1 VPGDLVVDRIT
12 GRLVPVDEALP
23 MLGRYV
29 TPGRSDDEVVSLE
42 GLMPDVIT
50 REAVVAI
57 GERVAALAA
66 RSAPLSD
73 LIDISPLVDDQAAR
87 RTLRQQPLE
96 SAIEEHLPY
105 LRAVCFRPAARLRST
120 NRLVPVARMRTVT
133 PHSIVRL
140 AAHSEDWAA
149 LRPDGVQPDQVLSPE
164 REVEI
169 DLYENRL
176 VARLVDESSRYLAAR
191 AAQIRGIENMFS
203 GIQRYID
210 DITGRHWQSGL
221 RLWSLVG
228 ELFDR
233 EDWRES
239 ARLRLTEVER
249 LRRAVMAL
257 RSSPVWAGVNRRA
270 ALGSA
275 LRSTNLLAGE
285 DRYRHVAELWRQL
298 VTSRSADQSANAL
311 MKQAEDWI
319 AGFAGFSWVLVVRAF
334 DELGA
339 IAETPVRVGEPVT
352 YSIGETT
359 MILRPRAGSG
369 VLLLEQDSAPVMRI
383 VALPH
388 ALSASGNADT
398 VSTELN
404 ALVAAAPELPTLVLY
419 PGTQEERQQL
429 PESVRLRTYESP
441 GTPAP
446 QRRNSMLWPM
456 PVSPMEIDSVI
467 RLARTVRWLI
477 EQPRLTSYPHTVPC
491 SAAFAAE
498 LAAKWDWLVRVPT
511 GVAVIR
517 IPADHERAAAET
529 FVLANRRET
538 ARFRGLASD
547 VTEMQ
552 TLWQGIERALAD
564 TLDLTRCPRCDS
576 SSAWPERALEP
587 RGDSG
592 FRATCGDCGAAWESR
607 HCGSCR
613 RTYPV
618 LATAGPMIDFPD
630 GDRIDR
636 RYGIDLL
643 VAPCVTRDRIFICP
657 WCASCGNEAAEPNC
671 VRCATTARA
680 L

>member
-1 VPGDLVVDRIT
+1 
-12 GRLVPVDEALP
+12 
-23 MLGRYV
+23 MLGRYAN
-29 TPGRSDDEVVSLE
+29 PGRSGNKVGSLD
-42 GLMPDVIT
+42 GLMPDIVT

-57 GERVAALAA
+57 GERVADLAA
-66 RSAPLSD
+66 RRAPLSD
-73 LIDISPLVDDQAAR
+73 LIDVSPLVDDQAAR
-87 RTLRQQPLE
+87 VTLRQQPLE
-96 SAIEEHLPY
+96 AAIEEHLPY

-120 NRLVPVARMRTVT
+120 NRLVPVARMRTIT

-149 LRPDGVQPDQVLSPE
+149 LRPDGVRPDRVLSPE

-176 VARLVDESSRYLAAR
+176 AARLVDELSRYLAAR
-191 AAQIRGIENMFS
+191 AAQIRGIESMFS

-210 DITGRHWQSGL
+210 DIAGRHWKSGL

-233 EDWRES
+233 QDWQEL
-239 ARLRLTEVER
+239 ARLRLAEVER
-249 LRRAVMAL
+249 LRTAVMAL
-257 RSSPVWAGVNRRA
+257 RSSPVWVGVNRRA
-270 ALGSA
+270 ALGGA

-298 VTSRSADQSANAL
+298 VTLHGADQSANAL
-311 MKQAEDWI
+311 MKQAEGWV
-319 AGFAGFSWVLVVRAF
+319 AGFAGFCWVLVVRAF

-339 IAETPVRVGEPVT
+339 VPEIPVRVGEAVT

-359 MILRPRAGSG
+359 MTLRPRAGSG
-369 VLLLEQDSAPVMRI
+369 VLLLEKDSVPVMRI

-398 VSTELN
+398 VSTELD
-404 ALVAAAPELPTLVLY
+404 ALVAAAPDMPTLVLY

-429 PESVRLRTYESP
+429 PEGVRLRTYESP

-446 QRRNSMLWPM
+446 QHRNSMLWPM

-467 RLARTVRWLI
+467 RLARTVRWLV
-477 EQPRLTSYPHTVPC
+477 EQPRLTSYPYKVSC
-491 SAAFAAE
+491 SAALADE
-498 LAAKWDWLVRVPT
+498 LVVKWDWLVRVPD

-517 IPADHERAAAET
+517 IPAANERAAAET
-529 FVLANRRET
+529 LVSANRHET
-538 ARFRGLASD
+538 ARFRGLGSNVA
-547 VTEMQ
+547 EMQ
-552 TLWQGIERALAD
+552 TLWQGIERAIAD
-564 TLDLTRCPRCDS
+564 TLDLTRCPRCGS
-576 SSAWPERALEP
+576 SSTRPERALEP

-592 FRATCGDCGAAWESR
+592 FRATCGDCDAAWESR
-607 HCGSCR
+607 PCASCL

-618 LATAGPMIDFPD
+618 LATSGPTIEFPD

-643 VAPCVTRDRIFICP
+643 VAPCATRERIFICP
-657 WCASCGNEAAEPNC
+657 WCARCGNEMAASNC
-671 VRCATTARA
+671 VRCTTTAVA
-680 L
+680 P